1 MILGYVCTNYNN
13 SNCTISAIN
22 SLVNGKD
29 HGNIEIVV
37 VDNCSDAENAE
48 MLMSIER
55 QHSNVHIIFNNEN
68 MGYFKGLN
76 CGIHY
81 LRQHNTN
88 IEYIVIGNNDLLF
101 PDKFYEAV
109 LSNKTTLQQ
118 HAVVSPNIT
127 TLDGVYQNPH
137 VINSVNR
144 FREIIYDIYYSN
156 YYIAQLINKLAKIT
170 KKYTD
175 RKDEEQHEIAQEIY
189 QGHGSCYILGP
200 LFFQNFDELWAPTFL
215 MGEEFFLSVQLM
227 EKGMRVYYEP
237 SIKVIHL
244 RNVTVAKM
252 PKKQVWKL
260 SRDAHKLYRQR
271 IKIWN

>member
-13 SNCTISAIN
+13 SNYTISAIN
-22 SLVNGKD
+22 SLINGND
-29 HGNIEIVV
+29 DRNIEIVV
-37 VDNCSDAENAE
+37 VDNCSDSENIE
-48 MLMSIER
+48 LLKTMER
-55 QHSNVHIIFNNEN
+55 QHSNVNIIFNVEN

-81 LRQHNTN
+81 LNKNNKN
-88 IEYIVIGNNDLLF
+88 IEYMVIGNNDLVF
-101 PDKFYEAV
+101 PDNFYESI
-109 LSNKTTLQQ
+109 LCNKATLQQ

-137 VINSVNR
+137 VINSISK
-144 FREIIYDIYYSN
+144 FREIIYDIYYSR
-156 YYIAQLINKLAKIT
+156 YYVAQVINKVAKIT

-175 RKDEEQHEIAQEIY
+175 RKDEEQHEIGQEIH

-237 SIKVIHL
+237 SIRVMHHC
-244 RNVTVAKM
+244 NVSIGKM
-252 PKKQVWKL
+252 PRKCVWKL
-260 SRDAHKLYRQR
+260 SRDAHKLYREYK
-271 IKIWN
+271 KIWK